1 VISNAPVK
9 IIAKSHKG
17 EELIVVN
24 SADMQAIREEDLIQL
39 QKPDVH
45 QEFVIQDQQYD

>member
-24 SADMQAIREEDLIQL
+24 SADMQAIREEDLIEL
-39 QKPDVH
+39 EKRDSH

>member
-1 VISNAPVK
+1 MK

-24 SADMQAIREEDLIQL
+24 SADMQAIREEDLIEL
-39 QKPDVH
+39 EKRDSH

>member
-17 EELIVVN
+17 EELILVN
-24 SADMQAIREEDLIQL
+24 SADMQAIREEDLIQ
-39 QKPDVH
+39 QQQPDTH
-45 QEFVIQDQQYD
+45 

>member
-1 VISNAPVK
+1 MISNAPVK

-39 QKPDVH
+39 HLPEVH
-45 QEFVIQDQQYD
+45 QEVVIQD

>member
-24 SADMQAIREEDLIQL
+24 SADMQAIRDEDLLQL
-39 QKPDVH
+39 QKSESH
-45 QEFVIQDQQYD
+45 QEVIIQD

>member
-1 VISNAPVK
+1 MK

-17 EELIVVN
+17 EELIFVN

>member
-17 EELIVVN
+17 EELILVN
-24 SADMQAIREEDLIQL
+24 SADMQAIREEDLIQH
-39 QKPDVH
+39 QHPDTH
-45 QEFVIQDQQYD
+45 